1 MANLKI
7 LNILVCFLL
16 ITSGCIGIP
25 GDEGTPTDGQP
36 IDNSSDDR
44 DTATRGNES
53 LIDGSHNN
61 SERNSSVDQ
70 NIELGNYTTSFVRRL
85 RQDGHNISDLNIPR
99 DFERYAN
106 TDLDIR
112 SFEKKGYSP
121 DGERLNISINTNSTT
136 EFDESLRKITFFYAY
151 TLNESIQ
158 DGNEWTLDELT
169 VLTYVDGELG
179 ARNRIPYSWAYHYL
193 RYQNWDFNTTIND
206 NIYGTTEYYRDGGF
220 ETTGSVAFEN
230 RLETEAPDS
239 ITIHRVDYVSDQV
252 FVDYSTE
259 TDPEELDQRMDEL
272 TYVIREFGEAAKA
285 GDFEPQAGNI
295 WVEEKLGPVDG
306 EYDTLG
312 WVSVNRTDAVPIATG
327 ELSAEE
333 ARQLVAEKWA
343 EADRTNK

>member
-1 MANLKI
+1 
-7 LNILVCFLL
+7 
-16 ITSGCIGIP
+16 
-25 GDEGTPTDGQP
+25 
-36 IDNSSDDR
+36 
-44 DTATRGNES
+44 
-53 LIDGSHNN
+53 
-61 SERNSSVDQ
+61 
-70 NIELGNYTTSFVRRL
+70 
-85 RQDGHNISDLNIPR
+85 LNIPR